1 MICLEK
7 CEDTLDS
14 LLEKKLLTNDS
25 GLSALFQI
33 VMILITLQKTF
44 DFTHNDL
51 HVNNV
56 MYVTT
61 DIEYLYYK
69 YENMYYKVP
78 TYGRIYKIIDFGR
91 AIYRFSNKQF
101 CSDSFARNGDGWT
114 QYNCAPFFDKYKEE
128 IAPNYSFDL
137 TRLACSVVEIIAE
150 DHYLSNSAFI
160 TVLNDWL
167 CDDNGVSVLYR
178 ENKIRYHGFK
188 LYKMIAKTVHK
199 HVPSSQLSRSC
210 FQQYICTDKLPHKTD
225 KIMNINKIPSYV

>member
-14 LLEKKLLTNDS
+14 LLEKKVLTDDS

-33 VMILITLQKTF
+33 VMILVTLQKTF

-56 MYVTT
+56 MYVLT

-69 YENMYYKVP
+69 HDSVYYKVP
-78 TYGRIYKIIDFGR
+78 TFGRIYKIIDFGR
-91 AIYRFSNKQF
+91 AIYRFSNNQF

-114 QYNCAPFFDKYKEE
+114 QYNCLPFFDKYKEE
-128 IAPNYSFDL
+128 VAPNYSFDL
-137 TRLACSVVEIIAE
+137 TRLACSIVEIMIE
-150 DHYLSNSAFI
+150 DDYLTNSVF
-160 TVLNDWL
+160 TSVLNEWL
-167 CDDNGVSVLYR
+167 CDDNGVSVLFK
-178 ENKIRYHGFK
+178 ETKVRYPGFK
-188 LYKMIAKTVHK
+188 LYKMIAKTVHN
-199 HVPSSQLSRSC
+199 HVPSVQLSRPC
-210 FQQYICTDKLPHKTD
+210 FVKYAYVPEKDHGD